1 MRTKKR
7 KYRRVTRKRAYARK
21 HTKRARRTYRKRTR
35 NNKKKLHQRGG
46 AKDKMYKSWKARAD
60 GIIEDAKEE
69 SIVAPDLKALI
80 AKLPK
85 KLGKKEYQDPE
96 VIKLINNIAI
106 KSGLVSG
113 RPPTESAAVTEARR
127 RQQAT
132 LRRAEPA
139 FGQHIGA
146 TRLLKAAAQK
156 GELSE
161 EEASRLRAAAEDAE
175 HFRNLLGAESG
186 QGSADGEWSTEA
198 RTLHTQLQPTTNPR
212 QQHDAEKAMVAKA
225 SEAAV
230 AAEQASMRASQAPH
244 FISASAGHRALD
256 EYGYATKPHDRR

>member
-7 KYRRVTRKRAYARK
+7 KYRRVTCKRAYARK

-35 NNKKKLHQRGG
+35 NNRRKRRQRGG
-46 AKDKMYKSWKARAD
+46 AKDEMYKSWKARAE
-60 GIIEDAKEE
+60 GIIQDAKNE
-69 SIVAPDLKALI
+69 SIVHPDLEALI

-85 KLGKKEYQDPE
+85 RLGKKEYQDPK

-113 RPPTESAAVTEARR
+113 QPPPESRTVTEARR
-127 RQQAT
+127 QQQAT

-161 EEASRLRAAAEDAE
+161 QGASRLEAAAEDAE
-175 HFRNLLGAESG
+175 RFRNLLGPGSG
-186 QGSADGEWSTEA
+186 QGSADGEWSAEA
-198 RTLHTQLQPTTNPR
+198 QALHTQLQPMTNPKQR
-212 QQHDAEKAMVAKA
+212 HTARKARAA
-225 SEAAV
+225 EAAT
-230 AAEQASMRASQAPH
+230 ASEQASMTASQVPH

-256 EYGYATKPHDRR
+256 EYGYATKPHEGR